1 MPADRAALYTI
12 KPTVGLVSQAG
23 ILPVS
28 PLYDSAGP
36 MTKNTRDLADLLD
49 ILHDPSKT
57 KVPDGGYAAAVTG
70 KWDSIRIGVLDL
82 ERWLHGERAI
92 KPVESAMEQLV
103 SLNPI

>member
-1 MPADRAALYTI
+1 MPADQAALYTI
-12 KPTVGLVSQAG
+12 IPTVGLVSQAG

-28 PLYDSAGP
+28 PLCDSAGSI
-36 MTKNTRDLADLLD
+36 TKNTRDLADLLD
-49 ILHDPSKT
+49 ILVDSRKT
-57 KVPDGGYAAAVTG
+57 KVPNGGYAAVTG